1 MKNMR
6 GISFTLALLAMAIGM
21 PSGISLAQN
30 AHFVKASADIDSSDG
45 SLDLSWKEAGVG
57 NNTLINYTAAANSC
71 VIYACI
77 NTGGQHPQ
85 ASNKESKSATP
96 FSQVTCPSDQNGNV
110 VCSVSVGPPASTL
123 SCPDKQGPYLTWV
136 EYKNITITD
145 NTNMVSTGGKTA
157 ITGPLSTCLISGSF
171 LAENPDLCQRPTTCP

>member
-6 GISFTLALLAMAIGM
+6 GVSFTLALLAMASM
-21 PSGISLAQN
+21 TSGVSLAEN
-30 AHFVKASADIDSSDG
+30 AHFVKVSADIDSSDG
-45 SLDLSWKEAGVG
+45 GLDLSWKEAGVG

-85 ASNKESKSATP
+85 ASNKESKTATP